1 LHEIDFAV
9 FHERTRQKPSAKVK
23 IMKFV
28 CRISEKDGTWTA
40 EHASQDVGPIRVS
53 APTRTEAL
61 RKIEEEI
68 RYWLEMCPCSGE
80 AYRDLKL
87 ELVEA
92 G

>member
-1 LHEIDFAV
+1 MD
-9 FHERTRQKPSAKVK
+9 K

-28 CRISEKDGTWTA
+28 CRISEKDGIWTA

-53 APTRTEAL
+53 APTRGEAL
-61 RKIEEEI
+61 RKMEGEI

-80 AYRDLKL
+80 AYRDVKL
-87 ELVEA
+87 ELVEP